1 MVIYIKTIK
10 EEITNEIEIKNSRFI
25 TRIFKA
31 DQEDIP
37 LYLNQVKQEYPK
49 ATHYCYA
56 YISKNCQKSFDD
68 NEPTGTAGKPIL
80 NVLEKEKLE
89 KVLVI
94 IIRYFGGIKLG
105 AGGLIRAYTKAT
117 TEALQKATFQEV
129 VDAYKIMIQFP
140 YTDEKKITYLLKE
153 ENIIKKEFQEE
164 ITYWAIIEKEKFPE
178 LNNIKYEII
187 EETTIKRD
195 S

>member
-31 DQEDIP
+31 DQENIP

-80 NVLEKEKLE
+80 NVLEKEELE

-94 IIRYFGGIKLG
+94 VIRYFGGIKLG

-140 YTDEKKITYLLKE
+140 YTDEKRITYLLKE
-153 ENIIKKEFQEE
+153 DNIIKKEFQEE
-164 ITYWAIIEKEKFPE
+164 ITYWAIIEKEKLPE

>member
-10 EEITNEIEIKNSRFI
+10 EEITNEIEIKKSRFI

-31 DQEDIP
+31 DQENIP

-117 TEALQKATFQEV
+117 TETLQKATFQEV
-129 VDAYKIMIQFP
+129 VDAYKIKIQFP

-164 ITYWAIIEKEKFPE
+164 ITYWAIIEKEKLPE

>member
-80 NVLEKEKLE
+80 NVLEKEELE

-153 ENIIKKEFQEE
+153 KNIIKKEFQEE

>member
-31 DQEDIP
+31 DQENIP

-129 VDAYKIMIQFP
+129 VDAYKIKIQFP

-153 ENIIKKEFQEE
+153 DNIIKKEFQEE
-164 ITYWAIIEKEKFPE
+164 ITYWAIIEKEKLPE

>member
-31 DQEDIP
+31 DQENIP

-80 NVLEKEKLE
+80 NVLEKEELE

-140 YTDEKKITYLLKE
+140 YTDEKRTHPCQL
-153 ENIIKKEFQEE
+153 
-164 ITYWAIIEKEKFPE
+164 
-178 LNNIKYEII
+178 
-187 EETTIKRD
+187 
-195 S
+195 

>member
-31 DQEDIP
+31 DQENIP

-153 ENIIKKEFQEE
+153 DNIIKKEFQEE
-164 ITYWAIIEKEKFPE
+164 ITYWAIIEKEKLPE

>member
-31 DQEDIP
+31 DQENIP

-140 YTDEKKITYLLKE
+140 YNKKKKITYLLKE
-153 ENIIKKEFQEE
+153 DNIIKKEFQEE
-164 ITYWAIIEKEKFPE
+164 ITYWAIIEKEKLPE

>member
-31 DQEDIP
+31 DQENIP

-164 ITYWAIIEKEKFPE
+164 ITYWAIIEKEKLPE

>member
-1 MVIYIKTIK
+1 MVILIKTIK

-25 TRIFKA
+25 TRIIKA
-31 DQEDIP
+31 EIESIP

-56 YISKNCQKSFDD
+56 YISKNCQKSSDD

-117 TEALQKATFQEV
+117 TEAWQKATFQEV
-129 VDAYKIMIQFP
+129 VDAYKIKIQFP

-153 ENIIKKEFQEE
+153 ENIIKKEFQTE
-164 ITYWAIIEKEKFPE
+164 ITYWAIIEKEKLKE
-178 LNNIKYEII
+178 LGPIKYEII

-195 S
+195 Y

>member
-10 EEITNEIEIKNSRFI
+10 EEITNEIEIKKSRFI

-31 DQEDIP
+31 DQENIP

-80 NVLEKEKLE
+80 NVLEKEELE

-129 VDAYKIMIQFP
+129 VDAYKIKIQFP

-153 ENIIKKEFQEE
+153 DNIIKKEFQEE
-164 ITYWAIIEKEKFPE
+164 ITYWAIIEKEKLPE

>member
-31 DQEDIP
+31 DQENIP

-80 NVLEKEKLE
+80 NVLEKEELE

-140 YTDEKKITYLLKE
+140 YTDEKRITYLLKE
-153 ENIIKKEFQEE
+153 DNIIKKEFQEE
-164 ITYWAIIEKEKFPE
+164 ITYWAIIEKEKLPE

>member
-31 DQEDIP
+31 DQENIP

-80 NVLEKEKLE
+80 NVLEKEELE

-153 ENIIKKEFQEE
+153 DNIIKKEFQEE
-164 ITYWAIIEKEKFPE
+164 ITYWAIIEKEKLPE

>member
-1 MVIYIKTIK
+1 MVIFIKTIK
-10 EEITNEIEIKNSRFI
+10 EEITNEIEIKNSKFI
-25 TRIFKA
+25 ARI
-31 DQEDIP
+31 IP
-37 LYLNQVKQEYPK
+37 AEKEEITTYLEQIKKEYPK

-56 YISKNCQKSFDD
+56 YINKEYQKSSDD

-117 TEALQKATFQEV
+117 TEALQKAHFQEV
-129 VDAYKIMIQFP
+129 VDAVKIKVTFP
-140 YTDEKKITYLLKE
+140 YSEEKRLTYLIKE
-153 ENIIKKEFQEE
+153 ENILKKEFKEN
-164 ITYWAIIEKEKFPE
+164 ITYWAIIETEKLSE
-178 LNNIKYEII
+178 INQLNYEVI
-187 EETTIKRD
+187 EKTTIKRD

>member
-10 EEITNEIEIKNSRFI
+10 EEIINEIEIKNSRFI

-31 DQEDIP
+31 EKEDIS
-37 LYLNQVKQEYPK
+37 LYLEQVKQEYPK

-56 YISKNCQKSFDD
+56 YISKNYEKQSDD

-117 TEALQKATFQEV
+117 TEALKKAKFLEV

-140 YTDEKKITYLLKE
+140 YNDEKKITYLLKE
-153 ENIIKKEFQEE
+153 DNIIKKEFQEE
-164 ITYWAIIEKEKFPE
+164 ITYWAIIEKAKIKE
-178 LNNIKYEII
+178 LNSLKYEII

>member
-31 DQEDIP
+31 DQENIP

-129 VDAYKIMIQFP
+129 VDAYKIKIQFP

-164 ITYWAIIEKEKFPE
+164 ITYWAIIEKEKLPE

>member
-25 TRIFKA
+25 TRIFKT
-31 DQEDIP
+31 DQENIP

-80 NVLEKEKLE
+80 NVLEKEELE

-94 IIRYFGGIKLG
+94 VIRYFGGIKLG

-153 ENIIKKEFQEE
+153 DNIIKKDFQEE
-164 ITYWAIIEKEKFPE
+164 ITYWAIIEKEKLPE

>member
-1 MVIYIKTIK
+1 MVILIKTIK

-25 TRIFKA
+25 TRIIKA
-31 DQEDIP
+31 EIESIP

-56 YISKNCQKSFDD
+56 YISKNCQKSSDD

-129 VDAYKIMIQFP
+129 VDAYKIKIHFP
-140 YTDEKKITYLLKE
+140 YSEEKRITYLLKE
-153 ENIIKKEFQEE
+153 DNIIKKEFQTE
-164 ITYWAIIEKEKFPE
+164 ITYWAIIEKEKLKE
-178 LNNIKYEII
+178 LGPIKYEII
-187 EETTIKRD
+187 EETIKKRD
-195 S
+195 Y

>member
-1 MVIYIKTIK
+1 MIYIKTIK

-31 DQEDIP
+31 DQENIP

-129 VDAYKIMIQFP
+129 VDAYKIKIQFP
-140 YTDEKKITYLLKE
+140 YTDEKRITYLLKE
-153 ENIIKKEFQEE
+153 DNIIKKEFQEE
-164 ITYWAIIEKEKFPE
+164 ITYWAIIEKEKLPE